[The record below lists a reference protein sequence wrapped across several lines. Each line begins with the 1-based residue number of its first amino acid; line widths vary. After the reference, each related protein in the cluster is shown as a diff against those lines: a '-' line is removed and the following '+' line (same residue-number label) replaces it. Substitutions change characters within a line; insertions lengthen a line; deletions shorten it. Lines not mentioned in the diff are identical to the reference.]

1 MDDIIIDDRITVPAS
16 AVRLRFSRSGGKGG
30 QHVNKVS
37 TRVEMSVALS
47 DVPMPDGV
55 RQRLLRRLGHAVDAA
70 GLLRVVA
77 QGSRSQW
84 QNRMEAEERVRELF
98 REGLKEVKAR
108 RATRPTASSKRE
120 RVEGKKRRGD
130 TKRLRRERP
139 GDD

>member
-1 MDDIIIDDRITVPAS
+1 MDDIIINDRITVPAS
-16 AVRLRFSRSGGKGG
+16 AVRLRFTRSGGKGG

-37 TRVEMSVALS
+37 TRVELSVALAE
-47 DVPMPDGV
+47 VPMSDGA

-84 QNRMEAEERVRELF
+84 QNRMEAEERVREMFL
-98 REGLKEVKAR
+98 EGLKEEKAR

-139 GDD
+139 SAD

>member
-1 MDDIIIDDRITVPAS
+1 MDDIIINDRITVPAS

-37 TRVEMSVALS
+37 TRVELTVALAE
-47 DVPMPDGV
+47 VPMADSV
-55 RQRLLRRLGHAVDAA
+55 RQRLLRRFGHAVDAA

-84 QNRMEAEERVRELF
+84 QNRMEAEERLREMFL
-98 REGLKEVKAR
+98 EGLKVEKPR

-139 GDD
+139 SAD